1 MLLLDYIIVII
12 YLLGMVA
19 IGVYFQRKASNSIN
33 SFFLA
38 DKELKWWAL
47 GSSGM
52 ASNLDVSGTM
62 INTALIYSLGISGF
76 FIEIR
81 GGIVLI
87 LAFLM
92 IYMGKW
98 NRRAEVMTLAEWMEF
113 RFGSGREG
121 KIARL
126 ISALSILLST
136 VAIVSYFAVG
146 AGKFISE
153 FLGIPAFLGVA
164 PEFWASLIMIVL
176 AMIYTVTSGL
186 YGVVWTDVVQGV
198 LIFIA
203 IAVVVGIVMVNYTLP
218 DVFSVSIPLKDGGFI
233 SHQTTAREWS
243 SIIPHWNLNIP
254 ENSSYSIYNLFEI
267 SILFYL
273 IKTFI
278 EGSAGTGGYMIQ
290 RFYASKSDREAGLLS
305 AFWTFLLSFRWPFT
319 ISLAIIAINVSQS
332 NPDVMKDPERVL
344 PYVINNVLPTGL
356 KGLIV
361 AGLMAAAMSTFDSII
376 NAGSSYWVRDIYQ
389 TFINKN
395 ATEKQLIKHS
405 RWSSVL
411 LVVFG
416 LLLTLNLS
424 SINQI
429 WGWLTMS
436 MGAGLIIPLLI
447 RWYWW
452 RFNGFGFAAGVVM
465 GMAAA
470 IIQGL
475 FFQGLPE
482 YWSFLIVSVSSLIG
496 TVLGTLLTKPTDDEV
511 LVRFYKKTRPFG
523 FWGKIK
529 HEIPEKEQ
537 ESIRAENSRD
547 IRALFVAVPWQLTMF
562 MMFMVIPLKNRTLF
576 VPLFIAFSVLTFLLY
591 KMWYKKPEREK

>member
-1 MLLLDYIIVII
+1 MLLIDYIIVVV
-12 YLLGMVA
+12 YLLSMVA
-19 IGVYFQRKASNSIN
+19 IGVYFQKKASNSIN

-47 GSSGM
+47 GASGM

-62 INTALIYSLGISGF
+62 INTALLYSLGISGF

-126 ISALSILLST
+126 ISALAILLST

-153 FLGIPAFLGVA
+153 FLGLPAFLGIA
-164 PEFWASLIMIVL
+164 PEFWASLIMIGL
-176 AMIYTVTSGL
+176 AMIYSVSSGL

-198 LIFIA
+198 LIFIS
-203 IAVVVGIVMVNYTLP
+203 ISVVVGIVMVNYGLP
-218 DVFSVSIPLKDGGFI
+218 DVFTVSTPLKDGGFI
-233 SHQTTAREWS
+233 SHETTARDWS
-243 SIIPHWNLNIP
+243 SIIPHWTLDIP
-254 ENSSYSIYNLFEI
+254 ENSSYSIYNLFGI

-319 ISLAIIAINVSQS
+319 ISLAIIAIDVSQS
-332 NPDVMKDPERVL
+332 NPEVMKDPERVL
-344 PYVINNVLPTGL
+344 PYVINNVLPAGL
-356 KGLIV
+356 KGLLV

-376 NAGSSYWVRDIYQ
+376 NSGSSYWVKDIYQ

-395 ATEKQLIKHS
+395 ATEKQLIRHS
-405 RWSSVL
+405 RWSSII
-411 LVVFG
+411 LVVLG

-436 MGAGLIIPLLI
+436 MGAGLIIPLLV

-452 RFNGFGFAAGVVM
+452 RFNGYGFAAGVVM
-465 GMAAA
+465 GMGAE

-475 FFQGLPE
+475 FFSSLPE
-482 YWSFLIVSVSSLIG
+482 YWSFLIVSLSSFVG
-496 TVLGTLLTKPTDDEV
+496 SVLGTFLTKPTDDEV
-511 LVRFYKKTRPFG
+511 LVKFYKKTRPFG
-523 FWGKIK
+523 FWGKIQ
-529 HEIPEKEQ
+529 HEISPEEQ
-537 ESIRAENSRD
+537 ASIKAENSRD
-547 IRALFVAVPWQLTMF
+547 IKALFVAVPWQLTMF
-562 MMFMVIPLKNRTLF
+562 MMFMVIPLKNWALF
-576 VPLFIAFSVLTFLLY
+576 VPLFIAFAVLSFLLY
-591 KMWYKKPEREK
+591 KMWYRKLSQ